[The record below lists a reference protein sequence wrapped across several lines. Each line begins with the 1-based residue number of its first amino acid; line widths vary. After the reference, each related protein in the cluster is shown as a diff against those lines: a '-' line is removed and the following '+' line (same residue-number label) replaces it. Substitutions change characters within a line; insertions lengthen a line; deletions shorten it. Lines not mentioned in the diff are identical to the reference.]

1 MNRCN
6 IMKENILAC
15 RIGSYGPFSLHSY
28 EHLAE
33 IGVKYIERSIPTS
46 PDEIEMLKDILQ
58 EFKLEVSSFQVSFE
72 PLNEKLFDSQVDAV
86 LQANKE
92 FGTSVMFTSL
102 KVPESSSIG
111 RILGSRKQGADT
123 PRKKIFSQ
131 LRRMGDQIA
140 PKKMRVCL
148 ETHPNLVTNGRV
160 GKETMEE
167 INHENIRINFDT
179 ANMYY
184 YNKGIDVLAELD
196 LVLPYVGSV
205 HLKETNGK
213 FKTWFFPALGEG
225 IVNFPKVVEKL
236 SGAGFHGPYT
246 LEIEGV
252 KGDTLTID
260 LVKGRVKKSVEYMKA
275 IPGF

>member
-1 MNRCN
+1 
-6 IMKENILAC
+6 
-15 RIGSYGPFSLHSY
+15 
-28 EHLAE
+28 
-33 IGVKYIERSIPTS
+33 
-46 PDEIEMLKDILQ
+46 
-58 EFKLEVSSFQVSFE
+58 
-72 PLNEKLFDSQVDAV
+72 
-86 LQANKE
+86 
-92 FGTSVMFTSL
+92 
-102 KVPESSSIG
+102 
-111 RILGSRKQGADT
+111 
-123 PRKKIFSQ
+123 
-131 LRRMGDQIA
+131 
-140 PKKMRVCL
+140 
-148 ETHPNLVTNGRV
+148 
-160 GKETMEE
+160 
-167 INHENIRINFDT
+167 
-179 ANMYY
+179 MYY